1 VPSHKPILLLVED
14 DPDQQL
20 LISLALKDAT
30 PPLGIRSVA
39 SGEMALQY
47 LYGLPPFD
55 DRIRFPRPSLV
66 VLDLDLP
73 RISGFEVL
81 KTIRE
86 SESLRDIPVLIL
98 TVWDEVHYRERA
110 LELGATA
117 FCPKPDDFSLI
128 TPFVQALLRAEPV
141 QA

>member
-1 VPSHKPILLLVED
+1 MPSHKPVLLLVED

-20 LISLALKDAT
+20 LISLALQEAT
-30 PPLGIRSVA
+30 PPVGIRSVA

-55 DRIRFPRPSLV
+55 DRMRFPRPALV
-66 VLDLDLP
+66 VLDIGLP
-73 RISGFEVL
+73 GVSGFDVL

-98 TVWDEVHYRERA
+98 TILDEAHYRERA

-128 TPFVQALLRAEPV
+128 TPFVQALLRGERV

>member
-1 VPSHKPILLLVED
+1 MPSHKPILLLVED

-20 LISLALKDAT
+20 LISLAFREAV
-30 PPLGIRSVA
+30 PPVGIRSVA

-47 LYGLPPFD
+47 LFGLPPFND
-55 DRIRFPRPSLV
+55 KVRFPRPSLV

-73 RISGFEVL
+73 GVSGFDVL

-98 TVWDEVHYRERA
+98 TLLDEVQYRTRA

-117 FCPKPDDFSLI
+117 FCPKPKDFSLI
-128 TPFVQALLRAEPV
+128 TPFVQALLRGEPA

>member
-1 VPSHKPILLLVED
+1 MPSHKPVLLLVED

-20 LISLALKDAT
+20 LISLALQEAT
-30 PPLGIRSVA
+30 PPVGIRSVA

-73 RISGFEVL
+73 GVSGFDVL

-98 TVWDEVHYRERA
+98 TVLDEAHYRKRA

-117 FCPKPDDFSLI
+117 FCPKPNDFSLI
-128 TPFVQALLRAEPV
+128 SPFVQALLRGERV

>member
-1 VPSHKPILLLVED
+1 MPSHKPVLLLVED

-20 LISLALKDAT
+20 LISLALQEAT
-30 PPLGIRSVA
+30 PPVGLRSVA

-47 LYGLPPFD
+47 LYGLPPFA
-55 DRIRFPRPSLV
+55 DRIRFPRPSLIL
-66 VLDLDLP
+66 LDLNLP
-73 RISGFEVL
+73 RLSGFDVL

-86 SESLRDIPVLIL
+86 SERLRGIPVLVL
-98 TVWDEVHYRERA
+98 TVSDDVHYRRRA

-128 TPFVQALLRAEPV
+128 TPLVQALLRGERA

>member
-1 VPSHKPILLLVED
+1 MPSHKPVLLLVED

-20 LISLALKDAT
+20 LISLALQEAT
-30 PPLGIRSVA
+30 PPVGLRSVA

-47 LYGLPPFD
+47 LFHLPPFD
-55 DRIRFPRPSLV
+55 DRDRFPRPSLV

-73 RISGFEVL
+73 GVSGFDVL

-86 SESLRDIPVLIL
+86 SENLRDMPVLIL
-98 TVWDEVHYRERA
+98 TVWDEVHYREHS

-128 TPFVQALLRAEPV
+128 TPFVQALLRTERA

>member
-1 VPSHKPILLLVED
+1 MPSHKPILLLVED

-20 LISLALKDAT
+20 LISLAFQEAT
-30 PPLGIRSVA
+30 PPVGIRSVA

-55 DRIRFPRPSLV
+55 DKIRFPRPPLV

-73 RISGFEVL
+73 GVSGFDVL

-98 TVWDEVHYRERA
+98 TLLDEVQYRRRA

-117 FCPKPDDFSLI
+117 FCPKPDDFSMI
-128 TPFVQALLRAEPV
+128 TSFVQALLRGEPA